1 MGTVNVNKLKGKL
14 TELGMTV
21 TDLAALMGYDKSALY
36 RRIRNNGASMTIDE
50 ANSPRQDFD
59 QVYTPDGYV
68 DLLRT
73 SFIQENHLMHGNK
86 VISYIIPKA
95 VDVDAKEDLDYIE
108 YTLERREESLLK
120 YLRENY
126 RTLEEADI

>member
-50 ANSPRQDFD
+50 AN
-59 QVYTPDGYV
+59 T
-68 DLLRT
+68 
-73 SFIQENHLMHGNK
+73 
-86 VISYIIPKA
+86 IIRVLQLTKDEA
-95 VDVDAKEDLDYIE
+95 VSIFFSQLVA
-108 YTLERREESLLK
+108 
-120 YLRENY
+120 
-126 RTLEEADI
+126 